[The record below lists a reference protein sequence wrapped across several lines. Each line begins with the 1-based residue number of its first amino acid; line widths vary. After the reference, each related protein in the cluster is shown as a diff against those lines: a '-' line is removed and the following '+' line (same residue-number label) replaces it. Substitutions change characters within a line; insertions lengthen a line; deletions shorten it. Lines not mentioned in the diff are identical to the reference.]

1 MPHSAEEG
9 LKCTA
14 AYLAP
19 KTLTVESQV
28 LQKHCQGHT
37 FIKVLLCVN
46 ENVGVTQKKGIQ
58 VLTFCP
64 SFRSYCT
71 NEMRN
76 GNLTGMSFLTICGG
90 EVSEDFN
97 VSAA

>member
-46 ENVGVTQKKGIQ
+46 KNVGATQRKVFSPSVPPSGLTVLMKG
-58 VLTFCP
+58 
-64 SFRSYCT
+64 
-71 NEMRN
+71 
-76 GNLTGMSFLTICGG
+76 GMEI
-90 EVSEDFN
+90 
-97 VSAA
+97 

>member
-46 ENVGVTQKKGIQ
+46 ENAGATQRKVFRFSPSVPPSGLTVLMKGGTEI
-58 VLTFCP
+58 
-64 SFRSYCT
+64 
-71 NEMRN
+71 
-76 GNLTGMSFLTICGG
+76 
-90 EVSEDFN
+90 
-97 VSAA
+97 